1 MISPDRRPPGVWFAL
16 AVLLGFAL
24 LAGPASPA
32 RGQQSLPADVAAAI
46 EEAMRAGETAAA
58 NAAFS
63 AAIAD
68 LSKRDE
74 IVARTR
80 LHVTR
85 SSIANAVVEG
95 IARHPQAVSAI
106 VAAAVRRAPAHRDV
120 IVRRAILAFPSFAAQ
135 ITAAAG
141 VPPPAPVIMP
151 QSNLVP
157 ASVYGAPLAPSYG
170 QPLTPSYPVPAYPVP
185 AYPGPAYTGPVQVA
199 QAAEPLPQPRPSQ
212 TLADMLS
219 LSEVRLGIA
228 HHDTGVFG
236 HNKEDAVDIA
246 LGVRFQPL
254 GGEVWDVVAN
264 PRPFLGLNFNTA
276 GDTSSLNGGLNWDWD
291 VWNQTFFS
299 FAWGGALHNGK
310 LSTNNPGRKE
320 LGSRVL
326 FYLAAELGYRFD
338 RRQSVVIRLDHMS
351 NAGLTNDN
359 EGLDTVGLV
368 YSYHF

>member
-1 MISPDRRPPGVWFAL
+1 MTSPDRRPPGVWFTL

-32 RGQQSLPADVAAAI
+32 RGQQGLPADVAAAI

-157 ASVYGAPLAPSYG
+157 AYS
-170 QPLTPSYPVPAYPVP
+170 QPLTPSYPVPAYP
-185 AYPGPAYTGPVQVA
+185 GPVQAA
-199 QAAEPLPQPRPSQ
+199 QAVEPLPQPRPSQ
-212 TLADMLS
+212 TLTAGPAASLADMLS

-236 HNKEDAVDIA
+236 NNKEDAVDIV
-246 LGVRFQPL
+246 LGVRFEPL

-264 PRPFLGLNFNTA
+264 PRPFLGLNINTA

-291 VWNQTFFS
+291 VWNQAFFS

-338 RRQSVVIRLDHMS
+338 GRQSVAIRLDHMS
-351 NAGLTNDN
+351 NAGLTDDN

-368 YSYHF
+368 YGYGF